1 MHELAATR
9 GILAVALERMHEAG
23 ASRVTRLE
31 LTIGASGHL
40 TEDAVR
46 QHFELLARG
55 TPAEGATLAFS
66 WLPATYQC
74 FGCLQQ
80 FTSAAPPA
88 QVACPACGG
97 VALEIEHEEVYY
109 ASMIEVTFAPD
120 APDAPDAADEGTLVV
135 PATPAE

>member
-9 GILAVALERMHEAG
+9 GMLATAIERMREAG
-23 ASRVTRLE
+23 AARVTSLE

-55 TPAEGATLAFS
+55 TPAEGATLTFS

-74 FGCLQQ
+74 FTCLQR
-80 FTSAAPPA
+80 FTSAAPS
-88 QVACPACGG
+88 VDVVCPACGG
-97 VALEIEHEEVYY
+97 VALETEHHEVYY
-109 ASMIEVTFAPD
+109 ASAVEVVFASEE
-120 APDAPDAADEGTLVV
+120 ADTATLAI
-135 PATPAE
+135 PTSPAE